1 MNSDYS
7 DKNIMTLFK
16 SKHHKRI
23 LRKIAELED
32 QRATLVFDR
41 EKIKQTLNPS
51 KFAELSRHIRD
62 IENYIKL
69 LKGLL

>member
-7 DKNIMTLFK
+7 DKKIMTLFK

-51 KFAELSRHIRD
+51 KFAELSRPIWD

>member
-7 DKNIMTLFK
+7 DKKKMTLFK

-23 LRKIAELED
+23 LRKIAELQD

-41 EKIKQTLNPS
+41 EKIKQSLSPLE
-51 KFAELSRHIRD
+51 FAHKSVPIWD

>member
-16 SKHHKRI
+16 SKHHRRI
-23 LRKIAELED
+23 LKKIAELED

-51 KFAELSRHIRD
+51 KFAELSRHIWD

>member
-41 EKIKQTLNPS
+41 EKIKQTLNPP
-51 KFAELSRHIRD
+51 KFAELSRPIWD